1 MCRDKFGGSSP
12 EAMRERPDWM
22 HEHALRVEMA
32 CWTALRS
39 LPRHLQGRNGQDLH
53 APAPCALHWRMT
65 DAPDLTLL
73 LDSFERNARVNRV
86 VIDAISEDEWAVSDG
101 RGGRSI
107 GQLLGELA
115 EFRYGWL
122 MAISPAHAES
132 IPSVVEGDEPDFR
145 LTATTI
151 EELHAAFEAGDAA
164 AKKAVLEAIAEGRT
178 FSRAYESHPA
188 HFLQHILVHDA
199 HHRGQIMTLLR
210 QSGRSASSMDDLER
224 TTWPIWRE

>member
-1 MCRDKFGGSSP
+1 
-12 EAMRERPDWM
+12 
-22 HEHALRVEMA
+22 
-32 CWTALRS
+32 
-39 LPRHLQGRNGQDLH
+39 
-53 APAPCALHWRMT
+53 MT

-73 LDSFERNARVNRV
+73 LDSFERNARVNRA

-122 MAISPAHAES
+122 TVISPAHAES

-151 EELHAAFEAGDAA
+151 EELHAAFEAGDTA